1 MNDLRSVIK
10 AGAVFTGDEEINEP
24 CYILVEQGLIKDII
38 LVRNSA
44 LPEGRLID
52 LSDLYV
58 LPGLIDCHV
67 HLFMEGIF
75 DMPERGRRWKETR
88 EITLLRAAEN
98 LERTIKSGVTTVR
111 DLGCPPQ
118 MTAVLAE
125 AIKKKIVLAPDL
137 LRAGQAISI
146 TGGHF
151 YYSGNYQADG
161 AEEVRKAVRVLCREK
176 VQVIKLMLTGCVN
189 FVLQNAG
196 AVEFTQEEIVTA
208 VEEAHRLGRKA
219 AVHVNGKEGVK
230 LALDSGADTIEHGAL
245 LDDDIIDYLTE
256 KDFYWIPT
264 LIPFQRM
271 YDYGVEYDYAAF
283 PPEKVAAVY
292 EKHYSTVRKAFAAG
306 VKIAVGTDAG
316 SLGVLHGDVLSE
328 IKLLKQYG
336 GLKPKEALQAATKW
350 AAEAL
355 GVEESRGTL
364 AIGKKADII
373 GVKKNPLADLDSLR
387 EIAFVCHSGEIVYS
401 RD

>member
-1 MNDLRSVIK
+1 MNDLRSIIK
-10 AGAVFTGDEEINEP
+10 VGSVFTGDKEINEP
-24 CYILVEQGLIKDII
+24 CYIVVERGLIKDIV

-44 LPEGRLID
+44 LPEGKLID
-52 LSDLYV
+52 LSDLYI

-75 DMPERGRRWKETR
+75 DMAERAERWKEVW
-88 EITLLRAAEN
+88 EITLLRAAKN

-111 DLGCPPQ
+111 DLGCPSKI
-118 MTAVLAE
+118 TAVLSE
-125 AIKKKIVLAPDL
+125 VVKKKIILAPDV

-161 AEEVRKAVRVLCREK
+161 IEEIRKAVRVLCREK

-196 AVEFTQEEIVTA
+196 AVEFTREEVITA
-208 VEEAHRLGRKA
+208 IEEAHRLGKKV
-219 AVHVNGKEGVK
+219 AVHVNGEEGVK
-230 LALDSGADTIEHGAL
+230 LALDCGADTIEHGAL
-245 LDDDIIDYLTE
+245 LDEDIIDYLTE

-264 LIPFQRM
+264 LIPFQKM

-283 PPEKVAAVY
+283 PPENIAAIY
-292 EKHYSTVRKAFAAG
+292 EKHYLTVRKAFEAG

-328 IKLLKQYG
+328 IKLLNQYG
-336 GLKPKEALQAATKW
+336 GLNQKEALQAATKW

-355 GVEESRGTL
+355 GLKESRGTL
-364 AIGKKADII
+364 AVGKKADII
-373 GVKKNPLADLDSLR
+373 GVKKNPLSDLDNLK
-387 EIAFVCHSGEIVYS
+387 EIVFVCHNGEFFYL
-401 RD
+401 